1 MRIDVHSHLIFLDY
15 LKYLAGRQT
24 LPRGVLEG
32 GTYFVSCAGG
42 YQHASPLLH
51 ADVDAKLRSMEKL
64 GIGMAVLSHGMPGP
78 ELLGGDEADSWA
90 ARINDHLA
98 SVIAQYPGKFA
109 GWATLGWGS
118 AERTMAEIDR
128 CINHSGFRGCI
139 SFRTLTR
146 KLSTA
151 RNSAQC
157 LSTWPDWGCPSICT
171 QPHP

>member
-64 GIGMAVLSHGMPGP
+64 GIGMSVLSHGMPGP
-78 ELLGGDEADSWA
+78 ELLGGE
-90 ARINDHLA
+90 RPIPGPRA
-98 SVIAQYPGKFA
+98 STTI
-109 GWATLGWGS
+109 
-118 AERTMAEIDR
+118 
-128 CINHSGFRGCI
+128 
-139 SFRTLTR
+139 
-146 KLSTA
+146 
-151 RNSAQC
+151 
-157 LSTWPDWGCPSICT
+157 
-171 QPHP
+171 